1 MGKLRINMR
10 EIKFRVW
17 DNQNN
22 DWLIKQRIEDHP
34 VELLYSDHKFYISHS
49 LDNLDDYT
57 IQQYT
62 GLKDKNGN
70 DIYEGDILCYLFDG
84 ASYPKEAKDEILICK
99 WQQKNAWY
107 VFNETLEEDS
117 NEYYWLE
124 IKDNYQ
130 VIGNIF
136 ENSELLENEKN

>member
-1 MGKLRINMR
+1 MNR

-17 DNQNN
+17 CVDEGAFDNEIVTGNILAAIHG
-22 DWLIKQRIEDHP
+22 DRDPLTEA
-34 VELLYSDHKFYISHS
+34 ELKSFIF
-49 LDNLDDYT
+49 
-57 IQQYT
+57 QQYT
-62 GLKDKNGN
+62 GLKDKNGV